1 MKSLKESVNNHLLLV
16 VLIVTISFGIS
27 SQVFAQKPA
36 SELPKGKQTSL
47 GLYVTSKEAYDMW
60 KKTPE
65 KVNIL
70 DVRTPEEYLFVG
82 HAEMASNVSLYF
94 QSFEWDAEKKR
105 FPMVANPDFIEQVK
119 KVYQTD
125 DLILITCRSGG
136 RSARAA
142 DQLAEV
148 GFKNVYSITDG
159 FEGDKVKDEASVFE
173 GQRMVNGWKNSGTP
187 YTYKIDPKLMPFKN
201 EK

>member
-1 MKSLKESVNNHLLLV
+1 MKLLKESFNNSLLLA
-16 VLIVTISFGIS
+16 VLFVIISFGIS
-27 SQVFAQKPA
+27 AQVIAQKPA

-60 KKTPE
+60 KKTPD
-65 KVNIL
+65 KVYIL

-82 HAEMASNVSLYF
+82 HAEMASNISLYF
-94 QSFEWDAEKKR
+94 QSFEWDTEKER
-105 FPMVANPDFIEQVK
+105 FPMAANPDFIEQVK

-142 DQLAEV
+142 DQLAEA

-173 GQRMVNGWKNSGTP
+173 GQRMVNGWKNSGIP
-187 YTYKIDPKLMPFKN
+187 YTYKIDPDLMPFKK

>member
-1 MKSLKESVNNHLLLV
+1 MRTMLMNYKKTIPHLSLFLF
-16 VLIVTISFGIS
+16 IGILS
-27 SQVFAQKPA
+27 LSYATAQKKA

-47 GLYVTSKEAYDMW
+47 GLYITSKEAYDMW

-65 KVNIL
+65 KVKIL

-82 HAEMASNVSLYF
+82 HAEMASNISLYF
-94 QSFEWDAEKKR
+94 QSFEWDMEKER
-105 FPMVANPDFIEQVK
+105 FPMVPNPDFIEQVK

-136 RSARAA
+136 RSARAT
-142 DQLAEV
+142 DQLAEA
-148 GFKNVYSITDG
+148 GFKNVYTITDG
-159 FEGDKVKDEASVFE
+159 FEGDKVKDETSVFE
-173 GQRMVNGWKNSGTP
+173 GQRMVNGWKNSGIP
-187 YTYKIDPKLMPFKN
+187 YTYNIDPKLMPFKK